1 MADRGRTT
9 RGRRGNGGAAR
20 AGGASRARRPEAA
33 RAGSPGSRPPRTADG
48 TTAARRRTGDADTT
62 RARLRRSL
70 AAKRASG
77 AAKVLGM
84 STTRRA
90 AVVAI
95 VVCALAFTI
104 AVPLRTYLAQ
114 RTEIREQQAQQAQLQ
129 QTVAQLQ
136 GRKAELSDPA
146 QIEAEARRRLRYVK
160 PGETPYIVQLPE
172 DKAPDAAPQQGQQP
186 AAAGSWYENLW
197 NQVSGG

>member
-1 MADRGRTT
+1 MADRGRAT
-9 RGRRGNGGAAR
+9 RNRRGGGGASR
-20 AGGASRARRPEAA
+20 AGGPARARRPEAV
-33 RAGSPGSRPPRTADG
+33 
-48 TTAARRRTGDADTT
+48 RRRTGDAETT
-62 RARLRRSL
+62 RARLRRGL

-104 AVPLRTYLAQ
+104 AVPLRTYLSQ
-114 RTEIREQQAQQAQLQ
+114 RTEIRQQQAQQALLQ

-172 DKAPDAAPQQGQQP
+172 DKAPEAAPQPGQQQVP
-186 AAAGSWYENLW
+186 DGSWYDNLW